1 MTKFEFIDHYLYSF
15 DQDFASNNRDR
26 MIFDNTVELLIEVM
40 NDGIKYDRLNSIDK
54 RADYYGYLTVQGPMK
69 RQQIVFRSAY
79 IFEKLYFAN
88 PEILLHPKLNFLEL
102 VFIVKNESAMRH
114 FSKIIADAL
123 ERGIIKLTEQEEFQL
138 LSVLTLWCTDPK
150 IRVAVKVWAFESIM
164 QMSKKNNTAQ
174 ECLRGILDLFLED
187 PGPAIRSR
195 MKKWQKII

>member
-26 MIFDNTVELLIEVM
+26 IIFDNTIELLLEVM
-40 NDGIKYDRLNSIDK
+40 SDGIHYENLNTKDR
-54 RADYYGYLTVQGPMK
+54 RTDYYGYLTVQGPMK

-79 IFEKLYFAN
+79 IFEKLYFVH
-88 PEILLHPKLNFLEL
+88 PEILIHPKLNFLEL

-123 ERGIIKLTEQEEFQL
+123 ERGIIRLTEQDEFQL

-150 IRVAVKVWAFESIM
+150 IKVAVKVWAFESIM
-164 QMSKKNNTAQ
+164 ILSKKNNTAQ
-174 ECLRGILDLFLED
+174 ECLRGIMDLFLEN

-195 MKKWQKII
+195 MKKWHKFI